1 MDKNEN
7 KSNSRKYAFKLKSIF
22 PLYYLPYSKIISI
35 FKNNKLFMTILG
47 HNLKELEKEY
57 SKYYNLD
64 TRKKLN
70 SVIPLLESS
79 LPTFLSKFNN
89 NNICSHEKQLNDLC
103 FMIAYSKIINK
114 IIRLNKILLFK
125 YTIKA
130 KSTYNFNQLISI
142 IMYMDYPK
150 EIIFNINNMSL
161 ISENQFKILI
171 NKNYFTFGR
180 NTKKMFVSIKESDTK
195 TDETFLKFRNIAFEI
210 FNNNNSNGIK
220 IENLGYNFED
230 FFDDVQKME
239 NNKVNLSHVN
249 NIEISFCFTEEKKEK
264 LKKLFFFFK
273 QFILEQKYK
282 YIRKK

>member
-1 MDKNEN
+1 
-7 KSNSRKYAFKLKSIF
+7 
-22 PLYYLPYSKIISI
+22 
-35 FKNNKLFMTILG
+35 
-47 HNLKELEKEY
+47 
-57 SKYYNLD
+57 
-64 TRKKLN
+64 
-70 SVIPLLESS
+70 
-79 LPTFLSKFNN
+79 
-89 NNICSHEKQLNDLC
+89 
-103 FMIAYSKIINK
+103 
-114 IIRLNKILLFK
+114 
-125 YTIKA
+125 
-130 KSTYNFNQLISI
+130 
-142 IMYMDYPK
+142 MDYPK